1 MNVLHYVRDHF
12 LSHPRALFHTEIKA
26 KRLGLDLE

>member
-1 MNVLHYVRDHF
+1 MFYITSAAISI
-12 LSHPRALFHTEIKA
+12 SHPRALFHTEIKA